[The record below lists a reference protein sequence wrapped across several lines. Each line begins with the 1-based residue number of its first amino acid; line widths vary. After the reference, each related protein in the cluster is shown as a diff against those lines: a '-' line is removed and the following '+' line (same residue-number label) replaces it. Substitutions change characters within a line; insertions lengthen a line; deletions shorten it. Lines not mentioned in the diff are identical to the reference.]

1 MYCAPSHSTCRHV
14 GSVWARA
21 DCFPHIGKRC
31 RCHQASDFSAAVR
44 IADTLVK
51 SNPADAQVRYWRGNA
66 YEKLKDF
73 SHALTDYINT
83 IQLLGEPNRVAIDNF
98 YDVSR
103 MYAALNRLCDAITP
117 IETFISFDP
126 ANRRTTQS
134 TQLIM
139 AYP

>member
-1 MYCAPSHSTCRHV
+1 VRRGRRAS
-14 GSVWARA
+14 ARLA
-21 DCFPHIGKRC
+21 R
-31 RCHQASDFSAAVR
+31 
-44 IADTLVK
+44 
-51 SNPADAQVRYWRGNA
+51 NA

-103 MYAALNRLCDAITP
+103 MYAALNRHCDAITP

-134 TQLIM
+134 TKLIVDTSRRE
-139 AYP
+139 AVTRVTLKALREFHGWRFLAWLD

>member
-1 MYCAPSHSTCRHV
+1 M
-14 GSVWARA
+14 A
-21 DCFPHIGKRC
+21 DVLLENGYPRDADTALVNFAQRC
-31 RCHQASDFSAAVR
+31 GESDEILYRRYKALDQASDFSAAVR

-73 SHALTDYINT
+73 SHAFADYINT

-103 MYAALNRLCDAITP
+103 MYAAADSSSQRI
-117 IETFISFDP
+117 IE
-126 ANRRTTQS
+126 
-134 TQLIM
+134 
-139 AYP
+139 